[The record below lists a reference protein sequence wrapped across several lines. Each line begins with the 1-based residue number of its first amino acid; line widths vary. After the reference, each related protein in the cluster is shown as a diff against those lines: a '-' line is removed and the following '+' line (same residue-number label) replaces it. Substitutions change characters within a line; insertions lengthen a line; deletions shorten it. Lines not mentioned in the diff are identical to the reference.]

1 MIFRHSNPNF
11 RKRHP
16 GKGVLLDTSFCEFEE
31 EDAEL
36 ELALAFIIGC
46 GTTLEYWH
54 CNNPLLGEGE
64 WIPIPEGIRTPLQ
77 LRCFIEDPWHPL

>member
-1 MIFRHSNPNF
+1 MMIFRHANPKF
-11 RKRHP
+11 RARHP
-16 GKGVLLDTSFCEFEE
+16 GNGVLLDTRFIEDYEE
-31 EDAEL
+31 EINIAIS
-36 ELALAFIIGC
+36 FIIGC